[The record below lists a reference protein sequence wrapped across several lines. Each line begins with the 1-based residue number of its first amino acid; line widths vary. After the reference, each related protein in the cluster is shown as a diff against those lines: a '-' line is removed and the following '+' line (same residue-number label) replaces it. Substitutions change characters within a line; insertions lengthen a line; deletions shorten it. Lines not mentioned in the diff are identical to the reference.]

1 MTSQITPIDKIH
13 NTDDNIKS
21 KEEVIERN
29 MRKKMLDFLKPFI
42 SITLL
47 FLFFA
52 LFSTVLPGVEK
63 KDITDLTKTAT
74 QGYVINTR
82 YLLGCD
88 YYNQGVKYSNN
99 QQYDKALVCLRKAVE
114 LLPKGHPGYVLSKI
128 EIQRLTDPGFLEEK
142 KNRYEILLTEEVTQQ
157 LGEIEKEARKIVGIA
172 VEEELQPASENQ
184 EVAREKRLKKAAR
197 QIALELAIENLKKQ
211 IEQEK
216 EENEPLKSSVKNQ
229 QTQPDDEE
237 GLLKE
242 RIRSLIDQEFTT
254 SK

>member
-1 MTSQITPIDKIH
+1 
-13 NTDDNIKS
+13 
-21 KEEVIERN
+21 
-29 MRKKMLDFLKPFI
+29 MLGFAKPFI
-42 SITLL
+42 SIALL

-52 LFSTVLPGVEK
+52 VFSAVLPGIEK
-63 KDITDLTKTAT
+63 KDNNDLTTIVT
-74 QGYVINTR
+74 QDYVINTR

-99 QQYDKALVCLRKAVE
+99 QQYDNALTYFRKAVE

-172 VEEELQPASENQ
+172 VEEEPQPASENQ
-184 EVAREKRLKKAAR
+184 EVEREKRLKKAAR

-216 EENEPLKSSVKNQ
+216 EENEPLKSSAKNQ
-229 QTQPDDEE
+229 KTQPDNEE

-242 RIRSLIDQEFTT
+242 KIRSLVDQEFAIR
-254 SK
+254 K

>member
-1 MTSQITPIDKIH
+1 
-13 NTDDNIKS
+13 
-21 KEEVIERN
+21 
-29 MRKKMLDFLKPFI
+29 MRKKIPDFLKPLI
-42 SITLL
+42 LITSL

-52 LFSTVLPGVEK
+52 LFSTVLTGVESK
-63 KDITDLTKTAT
+63 NTTDLTKTIT

-99 QQYDKALVCLRKAVE
+99 QQYDKALVSFRKAVE

-157 LGEIEKEARKIVGIA
+157 LENIEKEARKIVGIA
-172 VEEELQPASENQ
+172 VEKELEPASENQ

-197 QIALELAIENLKKQ
+197 QVALELAIENLKKQ
-211 IEQEK
+211 IEQENNTTELSISQK
-216 EENEPLKSSVKNQ
+216 I
-229 QTQPDDEE
+229 QPDEE

-242 RIRSLIDQEFTT
+242 KIRSLVDQEFAIR
-254 SK
+254 K

>member
-1 MTSQITPIDKIH
+1 M
-13 NTDDNIKS
+13 
-21 KEEVIERN
+21 KEEIIARS
-29 MRKKMLDFLKPFI
+29 MRKKIPDFLKPLI
-42 SITLL
+42 LITSL

-52 LFSTVLPGVEK
+52 LFSTVLTGVESK
-63 KDITDLTKTAT
+63 NTTDLTKTIT

-99 QQYDKALVCLRKAVE
+99 QQYDKALVSFRKAVE

-157 LGEIEKEARKIVGIA
+157 LENIEKEARKIVGIA
-172 VEEELQPASENQ
+172 VEKELEPASENQ

-197 QIALELAIENLKKQ
+197 QVALELAIENLKKQ
-211 IEQEK
+211 IEQENNTTELSISQK
-216 EENEPLKSSVKNQ
+216 I
-229 QTQPDDEE
+229 QPDEE

-242 RIRSLIDQEFTT
+242 KIRSLVDQEFAIR
-254 SK
+254 K